1 MIVTLFL
8 VQFLIVLV
16 CIGLGGRFG
25 GIGLGAAG
33 GLGLAILTFG
43 FGLPPDSP
51 PITVIS
57 IIIAV
62 ITCVTILQAAG
73 GLDLLVTMA
82 EKILRKWP
90 GAITF
95 LGPFVAFLFTAL
107 CGTGY
112 VAFSVY
118 PVIAEIATDARVRP
132 ERAMSMSVI
141 AANFGLIAS
150 PVSAVIT
157 GTLAILA
164 GLHVSALDILSVTVP
179 GTLLGCLAGCL
190 FVWKRGNELDNE
202 PEFQRRIAEG
212 TFKPL
217 KTQENK
223 DETASGKARK
233 GLVIFIIGILLVV
246 LMGSVPELRPLWNDG
261 HTIKRMDV
269 PTTLQII
276 MLTTACII
284 MLICRIPPL
293 SLDSGSVFKSGLVG
307 VVAIFGLS
315 WMMNSFFAA
324 WSDLFNS
331 AYRDFQNP
339 LLFGLLV
346 FILSAVIYSPA
357 ATAVAL
363 FPAGVMM
370 GYPAATLI
378 ALLPLTC
385 GSFII
390 PGGAQIGCVAFDRTG
405 TTKIGKYVVNH
416 SYMLPG
422 LVTTLSSSVFCFL
435 LAGILL

>member
-1 MIVTLFL
+1 MTLFL

-284 MLICRIPPL
+284 MLICRIPSL

>member
-1 MIVTLFL
+1 MTLFL

-141 AANFGLIAS
+141 AANFGLTAS

>member
-1 MIVTLFL
+1 MTLFL

-246 LMGSVPELRPLWNDG
+246 LMGSVPELRPLWHDG

>member
-1 MIVTLFL
+1 MTLFL

-150 PVSAVIT
+150 PVSTVIT

-416 SYMLPG
+416 SYILPG

>member
-1 MIVTLFL
+1 MTLFL
-8 VQFLIVLV
+8 FQFLIVII

-62 ITCVTILQAAG
+62 ITCVAILQAAG
-73 GLDLLVTMA
+73 GLDLLVIIA
-82 EKILRKWP
+82 ERILRKWP

-95 LGPFVAFLFTAL
+95 LGPFIAFLVTAL

-141 AANFGLIAS
+141 AANFGLLAS

-157 GTLAILA
+157 GSLAIFA
-164 GLHVSALDILSVTVP
+164 GLHVSALDILVVTVP
-179 GTLLGCLAGCL
+179 GTLLGCLVGCL
-190 FVWKRGNELDNE
+190 FVWKRGKELDDE
-202 PEFQRRIAEG
+202 PEFQRRVMEG
-212 TFKPL
+212 TFRPL
-217 KTQENK
+217 DTKKNEDRT
-223 DETASGKARK
+223 TSGTARK
-233 GLVIFIIGILLVV
+233 GLIVFLIGILLVIV
-246 LMGSVPELRPLWNDG
+246 MGSAPELRPLLKNG
-261 HTIKRMDV
+261 LTVERMDV

-284 MLICRIPPL
+284 MFICRIPSL
-293 SLDSGSVFKSGLVG
+293 TLDSGSVFKSGLVG

-315 WMMNSFFAA
+315 WMMNTFFVA
-324 WSDLFNS
+324 WNDLFNS
-331 AYRDFQNP
+331 VYHDIQNP
-339 LLFGLLV
+339 IFFGLLV

-357 ATAVAL
+357 ATTAAL

-405 TTKIGKYVVNH
+405 TTKIGKYVLNH

-422 LVTTLSSSVFCFL
+422 LVTTLSSTVFCFI
-435 LAGILL
+435 LADLIL

>member
-1 MIVTLFL
+1 MTLFL

-246 LMGSVPELRPLWNDG
+246 MMGSVPELRPLWNDG

>member
-1 MIVTLFL
+1 MTLFL

-190 FVWKRGNELDNE
+190 FVWKRGNELDSE

-284 MLICRIPPL
+284 MLICRIPSL

>member
-1 MIVTLFL
+1 MTLFL

-95 LGPFVAFLFTAL
+95 LGPFVAFLFTVL

>member
-1 MIVTLFL
+1 VTLFL

-284 MLICRIPPL
+284 MLICRIPSL

>member
-1 MIVTLFL
+1 MTLFL

-33 GLGLAILTFG
+33 GLGQAILTFG

-150 PVSAVIT
+150 PVSTVIT

-405 TTKIGKYVVNH
+405 TTKIGKYVVNN
-416 SYMLPG
+416 SYILPG

>member
-1 MIVTLFL
+1 MTLFL

-16 CIGLGGRFG
+16 CIGLGGRYG

-33 GLGLAILTFG
+33 GLGMAILTFG

-90 GAITF
+90 SAITF

-164 GLHVSALDILSVTVP
+164 GLHVSALDILVVTVP

-190 FVWKRGNELDNE
+190 FVWKRGDELDNE

-223 DETASGKARK
+223 DGTESGKARK
-233 GLVIFIIGILLVV
+233 GLIIFMIGILLVV

-284 MLICRIPPL
+284 MLICRIPLL

-315 WMMNSFFAA
+315 WMMNSFFAF
-324 WSDLFNS
+324 WSDLFLS
-331 AYRDFQNP
+331 AYHDFQNP
-339 LLFGLLV
+339 LLFGMLV

-363 FPAGVMM
+363 FPAGIMM
-370 GYPAATLI
+370 GYPATTLI

-422 LVTTLSSSVFCFL
+422 LVTTLSSTIFCFL
-435 LAGILL
+435 LADILL

>member
-1 MIVTLFL
+1 MTLFL

-416 SYMLPG
+416 SYILPG

>member
-1 MIVTLFL
+1 MTLFL

>member
-416 SYMLPG
+416 SYILPG

>member
-1 MIVTLFL
+1 MTLFL

-261 HTIKRMDV
+261 HTIKRIDV

>member
-1 MIVTLFL
+1 MTLFL

-223 DETASGKARK
+223 DGIASGKARK
-233 GLVIFIIGILLVV
+233 GLVIFMIGILLVV

-261 HTIKRMDV
+261 HSIKRMDV

-422 LVTTLSSSVFCFL
+422 LVTTLSSSIFCFL
-435 LAGILL
+435 LTGVLL

>member
-1 MIVTLFL
+1 MTLFL

-357 ATAVAL
+357 ATTVAL

>member
-1 MIVTLFL
+1 M
-8 VQFLIVLV
+8 
-16 CIGLGGRFG
+16 
-25 GIGLGAAG
+25 
-33 GLGLAILTFG
+33 
-43 FGLPPDSP
+43 
-51 PITVIS
+51 
-57 IIIAV
+57 
-62 ITCVTILQAAG
+62 
-73 GLDLLVTMA
+73 
-82 EKILRKWP
+82 
-90 GAITF
+90 
-95 LGPFVAFLFTAL
+95 
-107 CGTGY
+107 
-112 VAFSVY
+112 
-118 PVIAEIATDARVRP
+118 
-132 ERAMSMSVI
+132 
-141 AANFGLIAS
+141 
-150 PVSAVIT
+150 
-157 GTLAILA
+157 
-164 GLHVSALDILSVTVP
+164 
-179 GTLLGCLAGCL
+179 
-190 FVWKRGNELDNE
+190 
-202 PEFQRRIAEG
+202 
-212 TFKPL
+212 
-217 KTQENK
+217 
-223 DETASGKARK
+223 
-233 GLVIFIIGILLVV
+233 IGILLIV

-276 MLTTACII
+276 ILTTSCII

-315 WMMNSFFAA
+315 WIMNSFFAA

-331 AYRDFQNP
+331 AYHDFQNP

-416 SYMLPG
+416 SYMLP
-422 LVTTLSSSVFCFL
+422 
-435 LAGILL
+435 

>member
-1 MIVTLFL
+1 MTLFL

-284 MLICRIPPL
+284 MLICRIPSL

-315 WMMNSFFAA
+315 WMIEFF
-324 WSDLFNS
+324 
-331 AYRDFQNP
+331 
-339 LLFGLLV
+339 
-346 FILSAVIYSPA
+346 
-357 ATAVAL
+357 
-363 FPAGVMM
+363 
-370 GYPAATLI
+370 
-378 ALLPLTC
+378 
-385 GSFII
+385 
-390 PGGAQIGCVAFDRTG
+390 
-405 TTKIGKYVVNH
+405 
-416 SYMLPG
+416 
-422 LVTTLSSSVFCFL
+422 FCRL
-435 LAGILL
+435 E

>member
-1 MIVTLFL
+1 MFIRL
-8 VQFLIVLV
+8 
-16 CIGLGGRFG
+16 
-25 GIGLGAAG
+25 
-33 GLGLAILTFG
+33 
-43 FGLPPDSP
+43 
-51 PITVIS
+51 
-57 IIIAV
+57 
-62 ITCVTILQAAG
+62 
-73 GLDLLVTMA
+73 
-82 EKILRKWP
+82 E
-90 GAITF
+90 
-95 LGPFVAFLFTAL
+95 
-107 CGTGY
+107 
-112 VAFSVY
+112 
-118 PVIAEIATDARVRP
+118 
-132 ERAMSMSVI
+132 
-141 AANFGLIAS
+141 
-150 PVSAVIT
+150 
-157 GTLAILA
+157 
-164 GLHVSALDILSVTVP
+164 
-179 GTLLGCLAGCL
+179 
-190 FVWKRGNELDNE
+190 RGNKLDNE

-246 LMGSVPELRPLWNDG
+246 LMGSLPELRPLWNDG

-293 SLDSGSVFKSGLVG
+293 SLD
-307 VVAIFGLS
+307 FGLRIQIRAR
-315 WMMNSFFAA
+315 WCGGYIWPVRMMNSFFAA

-339 LLFGLLV
+339 LLFRLLV

-385 GSFII
+385 EFHFII
-390 PGGAQIGCVAFDRTG
+390 PGGAPIGCVAFNRTG

-416 SYMLPG
+416 SYILPG

>member
-1 MIVTLFL
+1 VTLFL